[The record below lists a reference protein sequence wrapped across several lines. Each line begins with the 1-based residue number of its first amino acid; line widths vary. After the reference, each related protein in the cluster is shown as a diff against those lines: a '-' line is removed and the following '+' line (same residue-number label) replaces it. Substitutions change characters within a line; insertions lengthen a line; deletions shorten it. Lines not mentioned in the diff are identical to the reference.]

1 MFPVFFPGIF
11 TFVTSYL
18 KLIILSAL
26 VAFVSYHYVVITK
39 YEKKFDQMSSELKS
53 CELDRE
59 NWKKKGFYSQE
70 SIDRITDYYNSE
82 LVKCKS
88 QLKRDGELNNE
99 EILHHPKKQEK

>member
-1 MFPVFFPGIF
+1 MFPVFFPGVF

-26 VAFVSYHYVVITK
+26 VAFVSYHYVVVTR
-39 YEKKFDQMSSELKS
+39 YEKKFDQMNSELKS

-59 NWKKKGFYSQE
+59 NWKKQGFYSQE
-70 SIDRITDYYNSE
+70 SIDRITDYYNNE

-99 EILHHPKKQEK
+99 EILQYKKSK